1 MEAAAL
7 QSRPARARIARGPS
21 DDALVAGVRR
31 GDEGAFEALY
41 ETYHRNLLAF
51 CHHMLGSREEAE
63 DVLQHTFM
71 AAYRHLR
78 ARGDVVGLKPW
89 LYTIARNRCLS
100 VLRARRDEVA
110 LEEGA
115 AATEG
120 LAAEVDRRADLRLLV
135 RDVQRLAPDQ
145 RAALV
150 LFELGD
156 HSHDDIAAIL
166 DVRREKVKA
175 LVFQA
180 RETLM
185 GWRAAREIPCA
196 EVREQLATLTGSA
209 LRRGTI
215 RRHVEQCSGCTEYA
229 AEVRRQRAALAIVL
243 PVAPAAGLKAV
254 VLGTAIGGSGIAA
267 AAGTGATGGL
277 AGAGATGIAAK
288 ALVVAAVVTG
298 AGATGYVAVNDLR
311 PHRQTPA
318 ARAQRATPAAHATS
332 ASASASASA
341 GAVAH
346 RTTIAAFAA
355 APPASAHRSATT
367 SHHMT
372 RHGKHLAPRAT
383 ASETHKSRHGQG
395 RALGAKA
402 PKGTAPAPGQLKAP
416 GPRAQRKALGA
427 EKAKVHSAPGG
438 ARPHRERLEVKHWAT
453 KHSRTKSHRA
463 AAPKAAG
470 KKPVLSPGK
479 VRKHPGSHKKP

>member
-1 MEAAAL
+1 LAHVAHTVGMEAAAL
-7 QSRPARARIARGPS
+7 RSSPARARIARGPS
-21 DDALVAGVRR
+21 DDALVAGIRR
-31 GDEGAFEALY
+31 GDERAFEALY

-63 DVLQHTFM
+63 DALQHTFL

-78 ARGDVVGLKPW
+78 ARGDIIGLKPW

-100 VLRARRDEVA
+100 VLRARRDQVA

-180 RETLM
+180 REALM
-185 GWRAAREIPCA
+185 GWRAARETPCA

-215 RRHVEQCSGCTEYA
+215 RRHVEQCTGCTEYE

-243 PVAPAAGLKAV
+243 PVVPAAGLKAV
-254 VLGTAIGGSGIAA
+254 VLGGVIGGSGIAA
-267 AAGTGATGGL
+267 ATGTGAAGGL
-277 AGAGATGIAAK
+277 AGAGATGVAAK
-288 ALVVAAVVTG
+288 VLVVAAVVTG
-298 AGATGYVAVNDLR
+298 AGATGYVAVKDLR
-311 PHRQTPA
+311 PHRQA
-318 ARAQRATPAAHATS
+318 GAGHVQRATTVHATS
-332 ASASASASA
+332 APAAAA
-341 GAVAH
+341 ARG
-346 RTTIAAFAA
+346 TTIAAFPA
-355 APPASAHRSATT
+355 APPTSAHRAGTT
-367 SHHMT
+367 SHHKK
-372 RHGKHLAPRAT
+372 RHAEHGVRG
-383 ASETHKSRHGQG
+383 ASASKTHKARHRKG
-395 RALGAKA
+395 RALGTKA
-402 PKGTAPAPGQLKAP
+402 PKGKAAAPGQLKAP
-416 GPRAQRKALGA
+416 GSPAQGKALGTA
-427 EKAKVHSAPGG
+427 KSKVHG
-438 ARPHRERLEVKHWAT
+438 ARAGAKPRRAHAKPP
-453 KHSRTKSHRA
+453 RA
-463 AAPKAAG
+463 APPKAHVKKPAAPPGQAPKQRPASG
-470 KKPVLSPGK
+470 KKSPSG
-479 VRKHPGSHKKP
+479 P